1 MKFSLAPNRESVT
14 VGSAGGLFFDKR
26 HVIGFLRRV
35 ELRVSCCHPVPLRK
49 LVLGFGA
56 LEYCE
61 AINRQTFRTRDEVG
75 NNGGI
80 EVNVLLCICLD
91 ETNRWVG
98 DVRKLEAE
106 SGLVNR
112 ITEGARV
119 PVDPLVGARLGA
131 SSGSVAAS

>member
-1 MKFSLAPNRESVT
+1 M
-14 VGSAGGLFFDKR
+14 
-26 HVIGFLRRV
+26 
-35 ELRVSCCHPVPLRK
+35 
-49 LVLGFGA
+49 
-56 LEYCE
+56 
-61 AINRQTFRTRDEVG
+61 
-75 NNGGI
+75 
-80 EVNVLLCICLD
+80 NVLLCICLD